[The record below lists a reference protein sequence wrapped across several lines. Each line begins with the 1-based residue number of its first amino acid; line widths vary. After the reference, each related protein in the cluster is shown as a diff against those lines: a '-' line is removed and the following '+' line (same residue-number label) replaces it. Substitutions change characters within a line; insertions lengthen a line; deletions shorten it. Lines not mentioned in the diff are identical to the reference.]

1 MYEYRFDEIFEEINR
16 REYAEFD
23 RPTWHSFSLRH
34 RKAMRKIL
42 HPDICTKPFKNRI
55 GQSLIP
61 LRKRLFIVAVLIFL
75 AVITGAVV
83 LFRIAGFSGTA
94 YPDNI
99 HLLALND
106 PAAPKAIE
114 ELYCL
119 TELPIIY
126 EYTDG
131 YGDIGERSICRIY
144 TDTNSGNC
152 ISFHQYVKSAYNAHF
167 DHEHSEFVEIEINEH
182 DGFIWRA
189 KEPGHKLKAIVWDNG
204 DYIFCI
210 DGNLDEN
217 EMINLAK
224 SAKIF

>member
-1 MYEYRFDEIFEEINR
+1 MYEYSFNEIFEEINR
-16 REYAEFD
+16 REYAQFNHPS
-23 RPTWHSFSLRH
+23 RHLFSLRH

-42 HPDICTKPFKNRI
+42 HPDICTNPVKNRT
-55 GQSLIP
+55 GQALIP

-83 LFRIAGFSGTA
+83 IFRIARFSGTV

-99 HLLALND
+99 YLLALND
-106 PAAPKAIE
+106 PAAPKTIE

-126 EYTDG
+126 EYTEG
-131 YGDIGERSICRIY
+131 YGDIGDDFIYRAY
-144 TDTNSGNC
+144 TDPESNDW
-152 ISFHQYVKSAYNAHF
+152 ISFRQYTKQRFNSHF
-167 DHEHSEFVEIEINEH
+167 DNEHSEFIEIEINEH
-182 DGFIWRA
+182 YGFIWRA

-217 EMINLAK
+217 EIINLAK
-224 SAKIF
+224 SVKIS

>member
-1 MYEYRFDEIFEEINR
+1 MYEYSFNEIFEEINR
-16 REYAEFD
+16 REYAKFNHPS
-23 RPTWHSFSLRH
+23 RHLFSLRH
-34 RKAMRKIL
+34 RKAMREIL
-42 HPDICTKPFKNRI
+42 HPVICTKPVKNRT
-55 GQSLIP
+55 GQALIP

-83 LFRIAGFSGTA
+83 IFRIARFSGTV

-99 HLLALND
+99 HLFALND
-106 PAAPKAIE
+106 PAAPKTIE

-131 YGDIGERSICRIY
+131 YGDTGDHLICRIY
-144 TDTNSGNC
+144 TDAISGNS
-152 ISFHQYVKSAYNAHF
+152 ISFHQYVKSEFNSHF
-167 DHEHSEFVEIEINEH
+167 DNEHSEFIEIEINEH
-182 DGFIWRA
+182 YGFIWRA

-210 DGNLDEN
+210 DSNLDEN

-224 SAKIF
+224 SVKIS